1 LPAAQRNTLL
11 DHLAA
16 GRMRPLVHA
25 RMKLAEAG
33 RAQVMLESGK
43 VIGKLLLKP

>member
-1 LPAAQRNTLL
+1 MRTLL

-16 GRMRPLVHA
+16 GRIRPLIYDRLPLGDAA
-25 RMKLAEAG
+25 RAHEL
-33 RAQVMLESGK
+33 LESGV